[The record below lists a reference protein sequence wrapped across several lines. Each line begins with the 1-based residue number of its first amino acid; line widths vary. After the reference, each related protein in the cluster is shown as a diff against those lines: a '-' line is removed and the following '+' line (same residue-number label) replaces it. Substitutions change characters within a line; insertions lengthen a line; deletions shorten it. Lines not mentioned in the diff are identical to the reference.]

1 MLVSRHARRT
11 LAAALGL
18 LASGIARNV
27 HAAALANSIS
37 VSGDSIARGYDAN
50 TSSCNYGDN
59 VSRSWAT
66 GDDHGTSFCSA
77 GPTGTYSH
85 AERLEC
91 AAGGNITNF
100 NDARTGATM
109 LGDFASQATTIKM
122 NLSSSLA
129 PRYVPVFMG
138 HNDACSHTTS
148 RTGNSCSG
156 DSDPN
161 NYCRPTNAAFER
173 EFRRGLDQ
181 LIQIP
186 SVRVA
191 VLALVR
197 ISELCNFGSKSSCG
211 AGFGAHCSSA
221 WGTFNICESLT
232 TDCSDQRRIDM
243 YNTLVG
249 YNEVLERVTGE
260 YAAIPTG
267 GLSATGAVKAP
278 DVQLK
283 FGIGSFNY
291 QFSSA
296 DISCCDCFHPADG
309 AHAKLAEFSWNG
321 LQCSPTIP
329 CCAASGDPLTNASC
343 SATDTTTFYPGGFW
357 PSCTSNADCDDHDP
371 CSTDTCD
378 GTGVCQ
384 HAAAPDGTACT
395 DGNACTQTD
404 TCQGGT
410 CVGANAVVCTA
421 QDQCHVAGT
430 CDPATGT
437 CSNPNASNGLPCN
450 DGNACSQTDTC
461 QAGTCTGGS
470 FVVCSA
476 SDQCHDAGT
485 CNPSTGACSNP
496 ARSNGAA
503 CNDGN
508 ACTQTDTCQA
518 GICTGSSA
526 VTCTAQ
532 DQCHDAGVCNPST
545 GACTN
550 PAKTDGTACN
560 DGNACTQTDTC
571 QSGTCT
577 GANAVV
583 CSASDQCHDA
593 GTCNPAT
600 GACSNPAKPN
610 GISCNDADAC
620 TQTDTCQ
627 GGVCTGSNAV
637 VCPSP
642 DQCHTAGTCNPSTGV
657 CSNPAKPNGS
667 ACNDGNACTQTDTCQ
682 GGTCTGANP
691 VVCVA
696 DQCHTAGTCNPSTGV
711 CSNPAKP
718 NGTACNDGNLC
729 TQSDACQAG
738 VCTGANAVVCPAPD
752 QCHDP
757 GTCNPSTGVCSN
769 PPKPNGSA
777 CDDGSA
783 CTQTDTCQGGTCTG
797 GNAVVCPAPD
807 QCHDPGTCDVA
818 TGVCSNPSKAD
829 GTACNDG
836 NACTQTDACQG
847 GTCTGGNS
855 VVCPAP
861 DQCHD
866 AGTCSPSTGA
876 CSNPAKPD
884 GTACDDGNA
893 CTAADHCTAG
903 MCGGDSTTCGDGVVQ
918 PGCGEQCDDGPGN
931 GTDHCCAADCRVIDH
946 DGDGVCDRDDPC
958 TGPAAIGRS
967 HLSVK
972 KLGTPPGDDALSF
985 KADVTLPSPFD
996 PALEPL
1002 TNGIRLIVAGTR
1014 GTIVDVT
1021 VPGGAYADPPR
1032 RGWTAGGTITRY
1044 VDRSGAPLAGITG
1057 VVVQDRSSRAPG
1069 LVRVTVK
1076 GKGGAYPVSFAD
1088 FPLAVEVILDPPT
1101 AETGEC
1107 GDVRYVG
1114 PPPAPACA
1122 FNGSGTTL
1130 TCK

>member
-27 HAAALANSIS
+27 HAAALATSIRG
-37 VSGDSIARGYDAN
+37 SGDSISRGYDAN
-50 TSSCNYGDN
+50 TGSCNYGDN

-197 ISELCNFGSKSSCG
+197 ISELCNFTSKSSCG
-211 AGFGAHCSSA
+211 AGFGAHCSSV

-357 PSCTSNADCDDHDP
+357 PRCTSNADCDDHDP
-371 CSTDTCD
+371 RTTDTCD
-378 GTGVCQ
+378 GT
-384 HAAAPDGTACT
+384 
-395 DGNACTQTD
+395 
-404 TCQGGT
+404 
-410 CVGANAVVCTA
+410 
-421 QDQCHVAGT
+421 
-430 CDPATGT
+430 
-437 CSNPNASNGLPCN
+437 
-450 DGNACSQTDTC
+450 
-461 QAGTCTGGS
+461 AGTCTGGS
-470 FVVCSA
+470 FVVCAA

-496 ARSNGAA
+496 AKPNGAA

-518 GICTGSSA
+518 GICTGSGA
-526 VTCTAQ
+526 VICTAQ
-532 DQCHDAGVCNPST
+532 DQCHDAGVCNPAT

-610 GISCNDADAC
+610 GTACNDADAC
-620 TQTDTCQ
+620 TQTDACQ
-627 GGVCTGSNAV
+627 GGVCTGTNAV

-642 DQCHTAGTCNPSTGV
+642 DQCHTA
-657 CSNPAKPNGS
+657 
-667 ACNDGNACTQTDTCQ
+667 
-682 GGTCTGANP
+682 
-691 VVCVA
+691 
-696 DQCHTAGTCNPSTGV
+696 
-711 CSNPAKP
+711 
-718 NGTACNDGNLC
+718 
-729 TQSDACQAG
+729 
-738 VCTGANAVVCPAPD
+738 
-752 QCHDP
+752 

-797 GNAVVCPAPD
+797 GNAVMCPAPD

-836 NACTQTDACQG
+836 NACTQTDSCQG

-866 AGTCSPSTGA
+866 AG
-876 CSNPAKPD
+876 
-884 GTACDDGNA
+884 
-893 CTAADHCTAG
+893 
-903 MCGGDSTTCGDGVVQ
+903 
-918 PGCGEQCDDGPGN
+918 
-931 GTDHCCAADCRVIDH
+931 
-946 DGDGVCDRDDPC
+946 
-958 TGPAAIGRS
+958 
-967 HLSVK
+967 
-972 KLGTPPGDDALSF
+972 
-985 KADVTLPSPFD
+985 
-996 PALEPL
+996 
-1002 TNGIRLIVAGTR
+1002 
-1014 GTIVDVT
+1014 
-1021 VPGGAYADPPR
+1021 
-1032 RGWTAGGTITRY
+1032 
-1044 VDRSGAPLAGITG
+1044 
-1057 VVVQDRSSRAPG
+1057 
-1069 LVRVTVK
+1069 
-1076 GKGGAYPVSFAD
+1076 
-1088 FPLAVEVILDPPT
+1088 
-1101 AETGEC
+1101 
-1107 GDVRYVG
+1107 
-1114 PPPAPACA
+1114 
-1122 FNGSGTTL
+1122 
-1130 TCK
+1130 

>member
-1 MLVSRHARRT
+1 MLVSRHARRA

-37 VSGDSIARGYDAN
+37 VSGDSISRGYDAN
-50 TSSCNYGDN
+50 TGSCNYGDN

-100 NDARTGATM
+100 HDARAGATR
-109 LGDFASQATTIKM
+109 LGDFATEATTIKM

-161 NYCRPTNAAFER
+161 NYCRPNNAAFER
-173 EFRRGLDQ
+173 EFRRGLNQ

-197 ISELCNFGSKSSCG
+197 ISELCNFTAKSSCG
-211 AGFGAHCSSA
+211 AGLGAHCSSV

-371 CSTDTCD
+371 CTTDTCD

-384 HAAAPDGTACT
+384 HTAAPDGTACN
-395 DGNACTQTD
+395 DGSACTQTD

-430 CDPATGT
+430 CDPATGI

-461 QAGTCTGGS
+461 QAGTCMGGS

-496 ARSNGAA
+496 AKPNGAA

-508 ACTQTDTCQA
+508 ACTQTDTSQA
-518 GICTGSSA
+518 GICTGSGA
-526 VTCTAQ
+526 VICTAQ

-610 GISCNDADAC
+610 G
-620 TQTDTCQ
+620 T
-627 GGVCTGSNAV
+627 
-637 VCPSP
+637 
-642 DQCHTAGTCNPSTGV
+642 
-657 CSNPAKPNGS
+657 
-667 ACNDGNACTQTDTCQ
+667 ACNDGNA
-682 GGTCTGANP
+682 
-691 VVCVA
+691 
-696 DQCHTAGTCNPSTGV
+696 
-711 CSNPAKP
+711 
-718 NGTACNDGNLC
+718 C

-738 VCTGANAVVCPAPD
+738 VCTGGNAVVCPAPD

-783 CTQTDTCQGGTCTG
+783 CTQTDTCQGGTCIG

-829 GTACNDG
+829 GIACNDG
-836 NACTQTDACQG
+836 NACTQTDMCQG
-847 GTCTGGNS
+847 G
-855 VVCPAP
+855 
-861 DQCHD
+861 
-866 AGTCSPSTGA
+866 
-876 CSNPAKPD
+876 
-884 GTACDDGNA
+884 
-893 CTAADHCTAG
+893 
-903 MCGGDSTTCGDGVVQ
+903 
-918 PGCGEQCDDGPGN
+918 
-931 GTDHCCAADCRVIDH
+931 
-946 DGDGVCDRDDPC
+946 

-1002 TNGIRLIVAGTR
+1002 TNGIRLIVAGAR

>member
-1 MLVSRHARRT
+1 MLVSRHARGA

-37 VSGDSIARGYDAN
+37 VSGDSISRGYDAN
-50 TSSCNYGDN
+50 TGSCNYGDN

-249 YNEVLERVTGE
+249 YNEVLERVSGE
-260 YAAIPTG
+260 YAAIATG

-371 CSTDTCD
+371 CTTDTCD
-378 GTGVCQ
+378 GTGVGQ
-384 HAAAPDGTACT
+384 HTAAPDGTACN
-395 DGNACTQTD
+395 DGSACTQTD

-430 CDPATGT
+430 CDPATGI

-461 QAGTCTGGS
+461 QAGTCTG
-470 FVVCSA
+470 A
-476 SDQCHDAGT
+476 S
-485 CNPSTGACSNP
+485 
-496 ARSNGAA
+496 
-503 CNDGN
+503 
-508 ACTQTDTCQA
+508 
-518 GICTGSSA
+518 
-526 VTCTAQ
+526 
-532 DQCHDAGVCNPST
+532 
-545 GACTN
+545 
-550 PAKTDGTACN
+550 
-560 DGNACTQTDTC
+560 
-571 QSGTCT
+571 
-577 GANAVV
+577 AVV
-583 CSASDQCHDA
+583 CSASDQCHDG

-610 GISCNDADAC
+610 GTACNDADAC

-627 GGVCTGSNAV
+627 GGVCTG
-637 VCPSP
+637 
-642 DQCHTAGTCNPSTGV
+642 T
-657 CSNPAKPNGS
+657 
-667 ACNDGNACTQTDTCQ
+667 
-682 GGTCTGANP
+682 
-691 VVCVA
+691 
-696 DQCHTAGTCNPSTGV
+696 
-711 CSNPAKP
+711 
-718 NGTACNDGNLC
+718 
-729 TQSDACQAG
+729 
-738 VCTGANAVVCPAPD
+738 NAVVCPAPD
-752 QCHDP
+752 QCHAA
-757 GTCNPSTGVCSN
+757 GTCNRSTGVCSN

-807 QCHDPGTCDVA
+807 QCHDPGACDVA

-836 NACTQTDACQG
+836 NACTQTDTCQG

-946 DGDGVCDRDDPC
+946 DGDGVRDRDDPC

-1002 TNGIRLIVAGTR
+1002 TNGIRLIVAGAR

-1021 VPGGAYADPPR
+1021 VPGGAYADSPR

-1114 PPPAPACA
+1114 
-1122 FNGSGTTL
+1122 
-1130 TCK
+1130 